1 MGIKKGQGGDRSTFP
16 GYLDMK
22 QTASG
27 TLLEAKSI
35 YDADNV
41 EGQIFGS
48 TDEIKSII
56 ESLKK
61 KTEKENEV

>member
-1 MGIKKGQGGDRSTFP
+1 
-16 GYLDMK
+16 
-22 QTASG
+22 
-27 TLLEAKSI
+27 LLETKSI